1 MSDYILLEYSNSH
14 DFGDIAYHNSFIN
27 RVYLDADVSKPEYE
41 LLEEGIEDADG
52 EFDPTFQKW
61 AKKYSIV
68 FYAQEFLVDALT
80 LMTLHDQVYITLQN
94 GESSQV
100 LDVDVSYKWDAD
112 IECWAEV
119 TISFVTTYV
128 IRKNCDEDF
137 DYQCHEALITC
148 ASVYDADDGGA
159 GQTHWEKTDV
169 GNLETAFF
177 YTATGGSFYV
187 GTDAIPAGFYG
198 GVDGVWVR
206 QELGTGG
213 FGDVTDLSGA
223 GDCIFLSEALP
234 RYAKV
239 PYIRQ
244 IDDETL
250 GFAKVYAY
258 ADGIENTFFQVYR
271 DDGGGY
277 DAVGSPAL
285 ASDFIH
291 GYTVNSGAGVGIL
304 FKILW
309 YTHSCTYGY
318 SNIVTKT
325 IT

>member
-148 ASVYDADDGGA
+148 ASVYDADGA
-159 GQTHWEKTDV
+159 GAAEWARTDV

-177 YTATGGSFYV
+177 YTAYGDGQYE
-187 GTDAIPAGFYG
+187 GTDAIPVGFYK
-198 GVDGVWVR
+198 GVDGAWVR
-206 QELGTGG
+206 QLLGTGG

-234 RYAKV
+234 FYSRV
-239 PYIRQ
+239 PFIWNVVN
-244 IDDETL
+244 ETL
-250 GFAKVYAY
+250 GFATIWSLVN
-258 ADGIENTFFQVYR
+258 GIESTFFQVYVN
-271 DDGGGY
+271 DGSGY
-277 DAVGSPAL
+277 VAKGSPAL

-291 GYTVNSGAGVGIL
+291 GYTVNSGAGGAL
-304 FKILW
+304 DFKILW

-318 SNIVTKT
+318 SNIVTQA